1 MRRRRQDFRNQML
14 STFPHMHRELGL
26 EGGLRKIGQ
35 TVRWWMEGAPG
46 RLSRKRYVRLYE
58 QGRFEEAA
66 QALRQALE
74 ATPDDMQLMLQ
85 VAGLSRFGLLPLEE
99 ALPLLRRVAT
109 EARGASARQA
119 LIRMIN
125 LLWERKGADAAME
138 WLPFLVR
145 ADETTA
151 RVLLRAAALAH
162 EAGETAEAFDLVA
175 RVGRNDPSALPSMG
189 YVDLIL
195 AVADDGA
202 ADLPQAGRAR
212 AVAAHLSRFEGS
224 FTRMIAGT
232 AGHVAVV
239 ANGPSLEGQGLG
251 RAIDSHRLVIRFNNH
266 AATPGSADQ
275 GERTNIW
282 FRPTEF
288 THVPMRATPAPE
300 LMALTGSNVRNRY
313 SNGLQ
318 VLEPYV
324 QAELPV
330 ELVPKEVYTRL
341 FAALDASPSAGLIGL
356 DWAQQ
361 AVGRKLSPAQVFGY
375 SLGRNTSA
383 VSHYYGKR
391 HTSSRPSRH
400 NWQAEH
406 RLFQSLISEVIS
418 A

>member
-1 MRRRRQDFRNQML
+1 ML

-46 RLSRKRYVRLYE
+46 RLSRKRYVRLYQ
-58 QGRFEEAA
+58 QGQFEEAA
-66 QALRQALE
+66 LALRQALE
-74 ATPDDMQLMLQ
+74 ATPDDAQLMLQ
-85 VAGLSRFGLLPLEE
+85 VANLSRFGLLPLEE
-99 ALPLLRRVAT
+99 ALSLLRRIAT
-109 EARGASARQA
+109 KAPHAAARQA
-119 LIRMIN
+119 LVSMIN
-125 LLWERKGADAAME
+125 LLWERRGADAAME
-138 WLPFLVR
+138 WFAPLVG
-145 ADETTA
+145 DEKTTA
-151 RVLLRAAALAH
+151 RLLLRAAALAH
-162 EAGETAEAFDLVA
+162 EAGETRKAFDLLN
-175 RVGRNDPSALPSMG
+175 RVGHNDPAALPSMG
-189 YVDLIL
+189 YLDLIL
-195 AVADDGA
+195 AIADDGA
-202 ADLPQAGRAR
+202 AELPQAGRAR
-212 AVAAHLSRFEGS
+212 AVAAHLSRFEGT
-224 FTRMIAGT
+224 FTQMIAGT

-239 ANGPSLEGQGLG
+239 ANGPSLEGLALG
-251 RAIDSHRLVIRFNNH
+251 RIIDSHQLVVRFNNH
-266 AATPGSADQ
+266 AAKPGSADQ

-288 THVPMRATPAPE
+288 THVPMREAPAPE
-300 LMALTGSNVRNRY
+300 LMALTGCNIRNRY

-324 QAELPV
+324 HAELPV
-330 ELVPKEVYTRL
+330 ELVPKELYARL

-356 DWAQQ
+356 AWTHE

-391 HTSSRPSRH
+391 HTSSWPSRH

-406 RLFQSLISEVIS
+406 SLFQSLISEVIS

>member
-1 MRRRRQDFRNQML
+1 ML

-46 RLSRKRYVRLYE
+46 RLSRKRYVRLYQ
-58 QGRFEEAA
+58 QGQFEEAA
-66 QALRQALE
+66 LALRQALE
-74 ATPDDMQLMLQ
+74 ATPDDAQLMLQ
-85 VAGLSRFGLLPLEE
+85 VANLSRFGLLPLEE
-99 ALPLLRRVAT
+99 ALSLLRRIAT
-109 EARGASARQA
+109 EAPPAAARQA

-125 LLWERKGADAAME
+125 LLWERRGADAAME
-138 WLPFLVR
+138 WFAPLVG
-145 ADETTA
+145 DEETTA
-151 RVLLRAAALAH
+151 RPLLRAAALAH
-162 EAGETAEAFDLVA
+162 EAGETRKSFGLLA
-175 RVGRNDPSALPSMG
+175 RVGRNDPTALPSMG
-189 YVDLIL
+189 YLDLIL

-202 ADLPQAGRAR
+202 AELPQAGRAR
-212 AVAAHLSRFEGS
+212 AVAAHLSRFEGT

-232 AGHVAVV
+232 AGDVAVV
-239 ANGPSLEGQGLG
+239 ANGPSLEGLALG
-251 RAIDSHRLVIRFNNH
+251 RTIDSHQLVVRFNNH
-266 AATPGSADQ
+266 AAKPGSADQ

-288 THVPMRATPAPE
+288 THVPMREAPIPE
-300 LMALTGSNVRNRY
+300 LMALTGCNIRNRY

-324 QAELPV
+324 HADLPV
-330 ELVPKEVYTRL
+330 ELVPKELYARL

-356 DWAQQ
+356 AWTHE

-391 HTSSRPSRH
+391 HTSSWPSRH

-406 RLFQSLISEVIS
+406 SLFQSLISEVIS

>member
-1 MRRRRQDFRNQML
+1 ML
-14 STFPHMHRELGL
+14 STFPHLHRELGL

-46 RLSRKRYVRLYE
+46 RLSRKRYVRLYQ
-58 QGRFEEAA
+58 QGQFEEAA
-66 QALRQALE
+66 LALRQALE
-74 ATPDDMQLMLQ
+74 ATPDDAQLMLQ
-85 VAGLSRFGLLPLEE
+85 VANLSRFGLLPLEE
-99 ALPLLRRVAT
+99 ALSLLRRIAT
-109 EARGASARQA
+109 EAPPAAARQA

-125 LLWERKGADAAME
+125 LLWERRGADAAME
-138 WLPFLVR
+138 WFAPLVG
-145 ADETTA
+145 DEETTA
-151 RVLLRAAALAH
+151 RPLLRAAALAH
-162 EAGETAEAFDLVA
+162 EAGETRKAFDLLA
-175 RVGRNDPSALPSMG
+175 RVGHNDPAALPSMG
-189 YVDLIL
+189 YLNLIL
-195 AVADDGA
+195 AIADDGA
-202 ADLPQAGRAR
+202 AELPQAGRAR
-212 AVAAHLSRFEGS
+212 AVAAHLSRFEGT

-239 ANGPSLEGQGLG
+239 ANGPSLEGMALG
-251 RAIDSHRLVIRFNNH
+251 RTIDSHRLVVRFNNH
-266 AATPGSADQ
+266 AAKPGSADQ

-288 THVPMRATPAPE
+288 THVPMREAPAPE
-300 LMALTGSNVRNRY
+300 LMALTGCNIRNRY

-324 QAELPV
+324 HADLPV
-330 ELVPKEVYTRL
+330 ELVPKELYARL

-356 DWAQQ
+356 AWTHE
-361 AVGRKLSPAQVFGY
+361 AVGRKLSPEQVFGY

-391 HTSSRPSRH
+391 HTSSWPSRH

-406 RLFQSLISEVIS
+406 SLFQSLISEVIS